1 MQGAAGMWPQ
11 PAGYLQALRE
21 MTREHEILLICDEVA
36 TGFGRTGRM
45 FACEHD
51 AVSPDFLCVAK
62 GLTGGYL
69 PLAATLT
76 TEEVFSA
83 FLGEP
88 QEAKTFFHGHTYT
101 GNPLCC
107 AAAIASL
114 ELFAKDRVL
123 EQLGSKIAY
132 LGQSLDDRIVPLLHV
147 ADVRQRGVMVG
158 IELMRD
164 AARHI
169 PYDTAERIGTRVVR
183 EAQTRYVIVRP
194 LGDVIVLMPP
204 LSTTRE
210 EIDRL
215 VDAVGESII
224 TVTRAS

>member
-1 MQGAAGMWPQ
+1 
-11 PAGYLQALRE
+11 
-21 MTREHEILLICDEVA
+21 
-36 TGFGRTGRM
+36 M

-123 EQLGSKIAY
+123 EQLGPRLPTLARASTIGSSPSYMSQTSA
-132 LGQSLDDRIVPLLHV
+132 SV
-147 ADVRQRGVMVG
+147 ASWSGSSSC
-158 IELMRD
+158 
-164 AARHI
+164 
-169 PYDTAERIGTRVVR
+169 GTLPD
-183 EAQTRYVIVRP
+183 IFP
-194 LGDVIVLMPP
+194 
-204 LSTTRE
+204 TTRPNTSGRGSSWKHE
-210 EIDRL
+210 HD
-215 VDAVGESII
+215 
-224 TVTRAS
+224 T